1 MYGTFHVLHFHHP
14 GLILELNIATSQNIA
29 TLYTYTLQD
38 TNTQNTYPNIEQIS
52 QVIPFNTSLV
62 NKAEKNHHT
71 RELINAQNT
80 QHKYNKDLS
89 HLR

>member
-1 MYGTFHVLHFHHP
+1 MF
-14 GLILELNIATSQNIA
+14 
-29 TLYTYTLQD
+29 
-38 TNTQNTYPNIEQIS
+38 

-71 RELINAQNT
+71 RELINAQNM
-80 QHKYNKDLS
+80 QHKYNEDLS